1 MKAKYRKMLL
11 ILLPVIAVILV
22 LQAASVVLVNVK
34 WGSATLEEGQGGE
47 QTMER
52 KLPKTA
58 EALQTYVKA
67 EIDKMK
73 AAGSLSNDGLTDLFM
88 ECDAKGY
95 VHLTKEGVPFITA
108 QDGGQIMISQ
118 LTDGYVSRIT
128 QKAFQQVME
137 LADTYVAHAKDLKYG
152 NFYTP
157 FNETT
162 TNQIDCSSFTQL
174 VLYGIPYETSRYA
187 TTDDTNTARYDF
199 GFSLPDNPYR
209 TEFGPYRY
217 LANDLG
223 RYALDNGFAYY
234 PNEDGTN
241 VQPGDVVFFSTN
253 KNNEGYFMDI
263 THVGI
268 CVERQE
274 DDIIYIVHG
283 NNNDTAGYYKIR
295 LFSDLTILG
304 SKNAYKNSLMLI
316 ARFPVKADD

>member
-22 LQAASVVLVNVK
+22 LQCASAILVNVK
-34 WGSATLEEGQGGE
+34 WGDASMEAGQEGE

-52 KLPKTA
+52 NVPEKTD
-58 EALQTYVKA
+58 ALITYVKA
-67 EIDKMK
+67 EIEKIRS
-73 AAGSLSNDGLTDLFM
+73 AGGSNDQLTDLFM
-88 ECDAKGY
+88 ECDAAGY
-95 VHLTKEGVPFITA
+95 VHLTTEGAPFITA
-108 QDGGQIMISQ
+108 KDGGEIMISQ
-118 LTDGYVSRIT
+118 LTDNYESRIT
-128 QKAFQQVME
+128 KKAFDQLIE
-137 LADTYVAHAKDLKYG
+137 ISETYVAQAKNLKYG

-157 FNETT
+157 FNDTT

-187 TTDDTNTARYDF
+187 TADDTNTAKYDL
-199 GFSLPDNPYR
+199 GFRMPDNPYR
-209 TEFGPYRY
+209 DEFGPYRY

-223 RYALDNGFAYY
+223 KYALDNGFAFY

-274 DDIIYIVHG
+274 DDILYIVHG
-283 NNNDTAGYYKIR
+283 NNNDTVNYYKIK
-295 LFSDLTILG
+295 LFSDLTIFG
-304 SKNAYKNSLMLI
+304 SKNAYKNSLVLI